1 MRLFNPEWEAIKE
14 FQHAAGVRDAV
25 FDLDGRDIPEDHG
38 QLLFEALLPH
48 LPWLV
53 DVPEAGILPIH
64 GASSGTGTLVI
75 NRRARLILRL
85 PLSRLEATRVL
96 VGKHINLGPSA
107 LRIGDLKEKPLTPF
121 HYLYSPCV
129 VFGGRDEAPFLEAV
143 TAHLQKQGIQ
153 GGLIPGKPRK
163 MRTPDG
169 DAYGFS
175 LMLHDVSL
183 AQSVQIQEQGIG
195 RYRNLGCGIF
205 VPHKSIKEVAGN

>member
-14 FQHAAGVRDAV
+14 FQHAASVRDAV
-25 FDLDGRDIPEDHG
+25 FDLEGKEIPEDHG
-38 QLLFEALLPH
+38 LLLFEALLSH
-48 LPWLV
+48 LPWLAKT
-53 DVPEAGILPIH
+53 PEAGILPIH
-64 GASSGTGTLVI
+64 GAPSGHGTLVI
-75 NRRARLILRL
+75 NRRAKLILRL
-85 PLSRLEATRVL
+85 PVTRLEDASAL
-96 VGKHINLGPSA
+96 VGRHIDLGAAPV
-107 LRIGDLKEKPLTPF
+107 RIGDLKEKPLTPF

-129 VFGGRDEAPFLEAV
+129 VFGGRDEASFLEAV
-143 TAHLQKQGIQ
+143 TAHLHKQGIQ

-183 AQSVQIQEQGIG
+183 AQSVQVQEQGIG